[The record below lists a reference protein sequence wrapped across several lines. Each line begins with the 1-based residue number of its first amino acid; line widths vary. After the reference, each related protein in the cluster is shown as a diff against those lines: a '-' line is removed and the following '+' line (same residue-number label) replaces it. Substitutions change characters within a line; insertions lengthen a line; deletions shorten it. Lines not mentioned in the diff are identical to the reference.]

1 MKLKLVQDNKV
12 NDINK
17 EYVNSKV
24 IKSLYE
30 SVISGSNT
38 ENQISGYIYTPYVYR
53 KWITALVGDTDNMP
67 ATWGRG
73 ISKP

>member
-1 MKLKLVQDNKV
+1 MKFTIIQDNKT
-12 NDINK
+12 NDVNK
-17 EYVNSKV
+17 EYVNSEV

-67 ATWGRG
+67 ATGGG